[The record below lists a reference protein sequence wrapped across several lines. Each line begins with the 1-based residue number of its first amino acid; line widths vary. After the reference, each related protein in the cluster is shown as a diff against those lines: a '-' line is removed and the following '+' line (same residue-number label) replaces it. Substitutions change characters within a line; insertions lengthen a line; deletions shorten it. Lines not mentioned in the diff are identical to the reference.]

1 MAHFE
6 KISSFADVELNMP
19 SRGTAR
25 SAGYDFE
32 VVEDTVVPSYL
43 DMMKYIDKIVEEAPE
58 DKRPQPGQVFPLDEI
73 NKFMKQVGVK
83 PTLVPTGM
91 KCKLAKNEY
100 LELSVRSSTPLKHWL
115 ILANGVGM

>member
-6 KISSFADVELNMP
+6 KISKYADVELTIP
-19 SRGTAR
+19 VRGTER

-32 VVEDTVVPSYL
+32 VAEDTVVPSYL
-43 DMMKYIDKIVEEAPE
+43 DMMAYIDKMVNEAPE
-58 DKRPQPGQVFPLDEI
+58 DKRPQPGQVFPLEEI

-100 LELSVRSSTPLKHWL
+100 LELSVRSSTPLKH
-115 ILANGVGM
+115 